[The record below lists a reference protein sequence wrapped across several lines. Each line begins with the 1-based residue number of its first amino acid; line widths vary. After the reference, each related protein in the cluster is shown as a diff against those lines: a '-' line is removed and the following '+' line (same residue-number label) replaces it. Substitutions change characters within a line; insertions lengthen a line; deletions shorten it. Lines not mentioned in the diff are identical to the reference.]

1 MAIRKTDYAEWPVAM
16 DISERADHHIIGK
29 LEENAANSIIA
40 NDGQRLPYPVKER
53 EYGDYV
59 EERGNQPL
67 FKPDE
72 EL

>member
-40 NDGQRLPYPVKER
+40 NDG
-53 EYGDYV
+53 
-59 EERGNQPL
+59 
-67 FKPDE
+67 
-72 EL
+72 